1 MINHRVHRE
10 HGGDRQN
17 YRIGRTGLVRQAG
30 NRQSQTAATGGA
42 AAGNAEV
49 LLGRNRQ
56 VSQEG
61 FFFTHLCPL
70 WKFDF
75 ALLWLT
81 FSLRPKH
88 PRNEHRE
95 KLQGG
100 DLERKIHQRVQHDS
114 CQRKHAGR

>member
-1 MINHRVHRE
+1 MEFGGRHGAGSHRQPLQWVLR
-10 HGGDRQN
+10 
-17 YRIGRTGLVRQAG
+17 L
-30 NRQSQTAATGGA
+30 
-42 AAGNAEV
+42 GNAEV

-75 ALLWLT
+75 ALLWLA

-100 DLERKIHQRVQHDS
+100 DLERKIYQRVHHDS
-114 CQRKHAGR
+114 SQRKNAGR